1 MLFPKDMPYRNTLNE
16 YVQKSE
22 QNDLHQLEEVQHTI
36 PFQQYNPIN
45 LKQNTRTLV
54 ENNVN
59 QIGVPKVNP
68 LYNKQYISPAV
79 NKTGEAGY
87 LRITPSGFGAYT
99 EEFVPKS
106 DKSYYN
112 TVKDLYNKST
122 NETIK

>member
-1 MLFPKDMPYRNTLNE
+1 MLFPKDMPYRDLPNK
-16 YVQKSE
+16 YIQKAE
-22 QNDLHQLEEVQHTI
+22 QNYLQQLGEVQHII

-45 LKQNTRTLV
+45 LKQNTRTFV

-59 QIGVPKVNP
+59 QTGVPKVNP
-68 LYNKQYISPAV
+68 LYNNQYISPAV

-106 DKSYYN
+106 DISYYN
-112 TVKDLYNKST
+112 IVKDLYNNGT
-122 NETIK
+122 IETIK